1 MNNTR
6 RRTLFS
12 PIKQQTGELV
22 YIENIGGGYIDTGF
36 TPNSDS
42 VNISLLFEHTGSNE
56 IQGLMGAR
64 SDTTSQCLTVWLFND
79 NQVGAQYI
87 SNSYDSNPITHDYH
101 QLTRYEFLG
110 DGFYADINYH
120 NFDNES
126 YPTPNC
132 SLTLFAVNTN
142 GTADPRRAVGR
153 LYACKIY
160 DNEVLIRDYVPYIYK
175 GKVGLYDKVNDT
187 YTFSSADNFIAGP
200 MKEEVAWTN
209 IIKEQDGNTEFY
221 QEVLS
226 ALNPGETINILAD
239 FTNDAILATANR
251 IFGFT
256 FKNTYRQSTAY
267 ILGTETLNTNP
278 ELFHYVRVIVAPI
291 YTTFASI
298 SKGNTTGHHRTIIS
312 ITRGKTAE
320 ENATLTFYWDGLA
333 GTASTENVIEDSNFE
348 SGLKI
353 LNADEDL
360 RNSLDFNGTYHDIS
374 IFKGTLTDLQKRTIS
389 FD

>member
-1 MNNTR
+1 METR

-12 PIKQQTGELV
+12 SMKQQTGELV
-22 YIENIGGGYIDTGF
+22 YIENTGGGYVDTGF
-36 TPNSDS
+36 TPNSNS

-56 IQGLMGAR
+56 TQGLMGAR
-64 SDTTSQCLTVWLFND
+64 NATTSQCLTVWLFNG
-79 NQVGAQYI
+79 NQVGPQYI
-87 SNSYDSNPITHDYH
+87 SNSYDSNPITHNYH

-110 DGFYADINYH
+110 DGFYADTNYH

-132 SLTLFAVNTN
+132 SLTLFAVNTS
-142 GTADPRRAVGR
+142 GVVDPRRAVGR

-175 GKVGLYDKVNDT
+175 GKVGLYDKVNGT
-187 YTFSSADNFIAGP
+187 YTFSSASNFIAGP
-200 MKEEVAWTN
+200 MKEEIAWSN
-209 IIKEQDGNTEFY
+209 IIKEQDGDTLFH

-226 ALNPGETINILAD
+226 ALNPGETVNILAD
-239 FTNDAILATANR
+239 FTNDAILGTRNR
-251 IFGFT
+251 IFAFT
-256 FKNTYRQSTAY
+256 FRNTYSQSTAY
-267 ILGTETLNTNP
+267 ILGTETLDTSP
-278 ELFHYVRVIVAPI
+278 GLFHYTFVIVAPI
-291 YTTFASI
+291 YTNFAKI
-298 SKGNTTGHHRTIIS
+298 EKGSATGHHRTIIS
-312 ITRGKTAE
+312 ITRGQTAE

-333 GTASTENVIEDSNFE
+333 GTASTENVIADSDFE

>member
-1 MNNTR
+1 MDTR

-12 PIKQQTGELV
+12 PTKQQTGELV
-22 YIENIGGGYIDTGF
+22 YIENTGGGYIDTGF
-36 TPNSDS
+36 TPNSNS

-64 SDTTSQCLTVWLFND
+64 SDTTSQCLTVWLSSG
-79 NQVGAQYI
+79 NQVGPQYI
-87 SNSYDSNPITHDYH
+87 SNAYDSNPITHDYH
-101 QLTRYEFLG
+101 QLTRYEFSG
-110 DGFYADINYH
+110 DFFYVDTSSH
-120 NFDNES
+120 NFDNSS

-142 GTADPRRAVGR
+142 GTVDSRRAVGR

-160 DNEVLIRDYVPYIYK
+160 DNEILIRDYVPYIYK

-209 IIKEQDGNTEFY
+209 IIKEQDGNTKFY

-239 FTNDAILATANR
+239 FTNDATLATVNR

-256 FKNTYRQSTAY
+256 FKNTYSQQTAY
-267 ILGTETLNTNP
+267 ILGTATLDGSP
-278 ELFHYVRVIVAPI
+278 QLFHYLLVIVAPI

-298 SKGNTTGHHRTIIS
+298 SKGSALGHHRTIIS
-312 ITRGKTAE
+312 ITRGKTTE
-320 ENATLTFYWDGLA
+320 ENATLTFYWDGLS
-333 GTASTENVIEDSNFE
+333 GTTSTENVIADSEFE
-348 SGLKI
+348 GGLKI
-353 LNADEDL
+353 LNANEKL
-360 RNSLDFNGTYHDIS
+360 TSAIGFKGTYHDIS
-374 IFKGTLTDLQKRTIS
+374 IFKGTLTDLQKHLIS

>member
-1 MNNTR
+1 
-6 RRTLFS
+6 
-12 PIKQQTGELV
+12 
-22 YIENIGGGYIDTGF
+22 
-36 TPNSDS
+36 
-42 VNISLLFEHTGSNE
+42 
-56 IQGLMGAR
+56 MGAR
-64 SDTTSQCLTVWLFND
+64 NGTTSQCLTVWLSNG

-87 SNSYDSNPITHDYH
+87 SNSYDSNPITYDYH
-101 QLTRYEFLG
+101 QLTRYEFSG
-110 DGFYADINYH
+110 DVFYADINNH
-120 NFDNES
+120 NFDKEN

-132 SLTLFAVNTN
+132 SLTLFAVNTS
-142 GTADPRRAVGR
+142 GVVDPRRAVGR

-200 MKEEVAWTN
+200 MKEEIAWTN
-209 IIKEQDGNTEFY
+209 IIKEQDGDTPFY

-226 ALNPGETINILAD
+226 TLNPGETINILAD
-239 FTNDAILATANR
+239 FTNDAILATTNR
-251 IFGFT
+251 IFAFT
-256 FKNTYRQSTAY
+256 FRNTYSQSTAY
-267 ILGTETLNTNP
+267 ILGTETLDTNP
-278 ELFHYVRVIVAPI
+278 KLFHYVLVIVAPI
-291 YTTFASI
+291 YTNFAAI
-298 SKGNTTGHHRTIIS
+298 EKRGAVGHHRTIIS
-312 ITRGKTAE
+312 ITRGQTAE

-333 GTASTENVIEDSNFE
+333 GTASTENVIEDSDFE

-360 RNSLDFNGTYHDIS
+360 KNSLDFNGTYHDIS

>member
-1 MNNTR
+1 MDTR

-22 YIENIGGGYIDTGF
+22 YIESTGGGYIDTGF
-36 TPNSDS
+36 TPNSAS

-64 SDTTSQCLTVWLFND
+64 NATTSQCLTVWLSNG

-87 SNSYDSNPITHDYH
+87 SNAYDSNPITHDYH
-101 QLTRYEFLG
+101 QLTRYEFSG
-110 DGFYADINYH
+110 DYFYADISYH

-132 SLTLFAVNTN
+132 SLTLFAVNTS
-142 GTADPRRAVGR
+142 GVVDPRRAVGR

-200 MKEEVAWTN
+200 MKEEIAWTN
-209 IIKEQDGNTEFY
+209 IVKEQDGETAFY

-226 ALNPGETINILAD
+226 VLNPGETINILAD
-239 FTNDAILATANR
+239 FTNDAILAIRNR
-251 IFGFT
+251 IFAFT
-256 FKNTYRQSTAY
+256 FRNTYSQSTAY
-267 ILGTETLNTNP
+267 ILGTETLDTNP
-278 ELFHYVRVIVAPI
+278 KLFHYVLVIVAPI
-291 YTTFASI
+291 YTNFAAIEKS
-298 SKGNTTGHHRTIIS
+298 GAVGHHRTIIS
-312 ITRGKTAE
+312 ITRGQTAE

-360 RNSLDFNGTYHDIS
+360 KNSLDFNGTYHDIS

>member
-1 MNNTR
+1 
-6 RRTLFS
+6 
-12 PIKQQTGELV
+12 
-22 YIENIGGGYIDTGF
+22 
-36 TPNSDS
+36 
-42 VNISLLFEHTGSNE
+42 
-56 IQGLMGAR
+56 MGAR
-64 SDTTSQCLTVWLFND
+64 GATTSQCLTVWLFNG

-87 SNSYDSNPITHDYH
+87 SNAYDSNPITHDYH

-120 NFDNES
+120 NFDKEN

-132 SLTLFAVNTN
+132 PLTLFAVNTS
-142 GTADPRRAVGR
+142 GVVDSRRAVGR

-200 MKEEVAWTN
+200 MKEEIAWTN
-209 IIKEQDGNTEFY
+209 IIKEQDGDTLFH

-239 FTNDAILATANR
+239 FTNDATLTTANR
-251 IFGFT
+251 IFAFT
-256 FKNTYRQSTAY
+256 FRSDYQQSTAY
-267 ILGTETLNTNP
+267 ILGTKNLINSRP
-278 ELFHYVRVIVAPI
+278 GLFHYMLIILAPI
-291 YTTFASI
+291 YTDFAEI
-298 SKGNTTGHHRTIIS
+298 EKGDAKGHHRTIIS
-312 ITRGKTAE
+312 ITRGQTAE
-320 ENATLTFYWDGLA
+320 ENATLTFYWDGLI
-333 GTASTENVIEDSNFE
+333 GTISTENVIADSEFE

-353 LNADEDL
+353 LNAGTKL
-360 RNSLDFNGTYHDIS
+360 TNSLGFKGTYHDIS